1 MRRVT
6 PVEAIELAAEG
17 AVIIDVRS
25 RDEQERQG
33 GLIPGALHH
42 PLSVLL
48 WRLDPDVETRNPKL
62 PLETPI
68 ILVCREGYSSSIAA
82 SQLRAI
88 GFGHATDIIGGF
100 DAWLAAG
107 QGRAARHRLR
117 PRDLAGRLSLAG
129 DPCCG

>member
-6 PVEAIELAAEG
+6 PIEAIELAAEG

-48 WRLDPDVETRNPKL
+48 WRLDPDIQTSNPKL

-88 GFGHATDIIGGF
+88 GFRQTTDMIGGF

-107 QGRAARHRLR
+107 LR
-117 PRDLAGRLSLAG
+117 VEPLGIGYALEI
-129 DPCCG
+129 

>member
-6 PVEAIELAAEG
+6 PVEAMKRTAEG

-48 WRLDPDVETRNPKL
+48 WRLDPDVQTSNPKL

-88 GFGHATDIIGGF
+88 GFRHATDIIGGF

-107 QGRAARHRLR
+107 
-117 PRDLAGRLSLAG
+117 LAVESVGIGYALEI
-129 DPCCG
+129 